1 MAFDAYLNMEGL
13 KGESERDGHKD
24 EIEIFSFSF
33 GASNNSTISGGTTGS
48 GAGKGTVSSFNVMK
62 TTDTTS
68 PIIFQNCMQG
78 KHWPTA
84 FVTLNKSGGDASLAF
99 LKIEFKEIYCSSI
112 QWSGGAGGDDRPME
126 SVSFDFGAVK
136 FTYKQQDAKG
146 VAAKVPAGSWN
157 VRTQTKEF

>member
-1 MAFDAYLNMEGL
+1 MAFDAYLKLQDLE
-13 KGESERDGHKD
+13 GESIRDGHKG

-33 GASNNSTISGGTTGS
+33 GANNPGSIQGGTTGA
-48 GAGKGTVSSFNVMK
+48 GVGKGNVSSFNVMK

-68 PIIFQNCMQG
+68 PILFQNCMQG

-84 FVTLNKSGGDASLAF
+84 KVTLNKSGGDASLPF
-99 LKIEFKEIYCSSI
+99 LVFEFKEVYCTSI

-126 SVSFDFGAVK
+126 SVSIDFAAVQVTYSSQDEKGAS
-136 FTYKQQDAKG
+136 AK
-146 VAAKVPAGSWN
+146 KPTGSWN

>member
-1 MAFDAYLNMEGL
+1 MAFDAYLKLEGL
-13 KGESERDGHKD
+13 EGESVRDGHVG

-33 GASNNSTISGGTTGS
+33 GAHNSGSIQGGTTGA
-48 GAGKGTVSSFNVMK
+48 GIGKGTVSAFSLMK

-68 PIIFQNCMQG
+68 PVIFQNCMQG

-84 FVTLNKSGGDASLAF
+84 NVTLNKSGGEAALPF
-99 LKIEFKEIYCSSI
+99 LKFEFKELYCSAI
-112 QWSGGAGGDDRPME
+112 QWSGGSGGDDRPME

-136 FTYKQQDAKG
+136 ITYTQQDEKG
-146 VAAKVPAGSWN
+146 GAAKVPTGSWN